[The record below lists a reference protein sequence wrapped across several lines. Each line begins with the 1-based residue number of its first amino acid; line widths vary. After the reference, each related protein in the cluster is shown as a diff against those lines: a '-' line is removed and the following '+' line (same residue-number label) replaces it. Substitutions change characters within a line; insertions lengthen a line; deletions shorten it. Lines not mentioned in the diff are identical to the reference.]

1 MKKTVLI
8 IAAFAAALSLTSCLK
23 DDTQDISKF
32 YANALVTVK
41 HTPQGEFFL
50 QLDDNTTAKTSNLS
64 KSPYGDKQVRA
75 LANISDKG
83 EYVPSAE
90 GGADFDRLVEVN
102 WIDSI
107 RTKALVETLGSREED
122 EKEWG
127 NAPIDV
133 IANWVTILEDGYVTL
148 AFCGLWGDPSEKHM
162 ISLVSGTNPEDP
174 YYLELMHNPLN
185 DRYEYGNAYEAT
197 GVIAFDLSSLPP
209 IESDDVELKIHYK
222 SLHFGEKTIRFAL
235 PKDGIRQPSE
245 ASLQSSNAVLK
256 SLDRSLNL
264 E

>member
-23 DDTQDISKF
+23 DDTQDMSKF

-107 RTKALVETLGSREED
+107 RTKALELRGFATCFACFFGNPLEEMPSGGTMIIQSKTKAPVCCKPGAFVLGSFLT
-122 EKEWG
+122 
-127 NAPIDV
+127 AP
-133 IANWVTILEDGYVTL
+133 
-148 AFCGLWGDPSEKHM
+148 C
-162 ISLVSGTNPEDP
+162 
-174 YYLELMHNPLN
+174 
-185 DRYEYGNAYEAT
+185 
-197 GVIAFDLSSLPP
+197 
-209 IESDDVELKIHYK
+209 
-222 SLHFGEKTIRFAL
+222 
-235 PKDGIRQPSE
+235 
-245 ASLQSSNAVLK
+245 
-256 SLDRSLNL
+256 
-264 E
+264 